1 MSSSQIDD
9 ASSIMINFRL
19 SIKKFKQGDWYW
31 GVWANGLL
39 LVLCVARLCYCPFFF
54 LMFWGGRIEAYA
66 WQQIRQSL
74 FRTPGSHF
82 SMSCF
87 CPILQAII
95 CSSGLTLAGWHKC
108 LTAYHCE
115 LIYLLHVWVISI
127 PSCIYTLVTMSGHST
142 LFSSIV
148 LPLDVIC

>member
-1 MSSSQIDD
+1 MPLPSWSTLNWVLRNSSRETGIEDFEL
-9 ASSIMINFRL
+9 MVFW
-19 SIKKFKQGDWYW
+19 WYY
-31 GVWANGLL
+31 VLL
-39 LVLCVARLCYCPFFF
+39 GFTSVHSLF
-54 LMFWGGRIEAYA
+54 LMFWSGRIEAYA

-87 CPILQAII
+87 YPILKAII

-108 LTAYHCE
+108 LTAYHCV
-115 LIYLLHVWVISI
+115 LIHSLQLWVISI
-127 PSCIYTLVTMSGHST
+127 PSCIYTLVVTLSGHYT

-148 LPLDVIC
+148 LPLDVIY